1 MSLHLCI
8 PATVLRVSW
17 NNVAKLA
24 KTVWICLGMIAN
36 MGPSGN
42 CETNTGPDVA
52 SFRVMLQVVP
62 GQASE
67 GLLQN
72 QQQNQLGNVP
82 WSSHQM
88 NHAVHTNKVHLV
100 NLPQNVGPYENYK
113 RIVKGVFFFGQVVG
127 WGCEFWQPGN
137 RKEEKMGT
145 SPLTLW
151 GEKKP
156 LSLYFKN
163 SFQHV
168 AKW

>member
-1 MSLHLCI
+1 
-8 PATVLRVSW
+8 
-17 NNVAKLA
+17 
-24 KTVWICLGMIAN
+24 
-36 MGPSGN
+36 
-42 CETNTGPDVA
+42 
-52 SFRVMLQVVP
+52 
-62 GQASE
+62 
-67 GLLQN
+67 
-72 QQQNQLGNVP
+72 
-82 WSSHQM
+82 
-88 NHAVHTNKVHLV
+88 
-100 NLPQNVGPYENYK
+100 
-113 RIVKGVFFFGQVVG
+113 VVG